1 MIRRRNRKP
10 LPELNMASLPDLI
23 FTVLFFFM
31 IVTTMRSVPLW
42 VKMDMPQ
49 GKELMKLK
57 KKKSTMYILIGKPIN
72 KSTDNVV
79 VQVDDEIVP
88 VEMVAAKVMQYHE
101 QLLPDEQEEMV
112 VAVKIDKNAPM
123 GIVNDVKMALREA
136 GALKVHYTAAS
147 QPR

>member
-49 GKELMKLK
+49 GKELTKLK
-57 KKKSTMYILIGKPIN
+57 KKKSTLYLLVGHPIN
-72 KSTDNVV
+72 SKTDSIV
-79 VQVDDEIVP
+79 VQVDNEIVP
-88 VEMVAAKVMQYHE
+88 VERVGEKVMQYYE

-112 VAVKIDKNAPM
+112 VAVKIDKNTPM
-123 GIVNDVKMALREA
+123 GIVNDVKIALREA
-136 GALKVHYTAAS
+136 GALKVHYTAAAIGK
-147 QPR
+147 